1 MFAARSGTRRRWWS
15 GVTAFDVVIVPDFSG
30 KARVTFEARTLYFLA
45 SWLEYAGAA
54 ARWPLHVACIGEPPA
69 SVRALAAR
77 CNAILSI
84 HEKAP
89 LGVYANKLRGFEI
102 ARQTPRILLLDVDI
116 LVLSD
121 LSELAAIVPDGAIS
135 AGPSHSAIM
144 APEMWSELYARL
156 GLTPPR
162 ERIPDF
168 HQTLDMERAKQLF
181 PSFNSG
187 VIAAPHDSPLLGLW
201 QDHLAVLQAIP
212 DSAQRI
218 GQFREGWTAAKAPR
232 TASITDE
239 PPFAT
244 AVHLLRERGHGF
256 VPLPDRYNGRWRHLY
271 RRSPSLDELA
281 VFHMTTSFAY
291 GDSLADKLR
300 PTAWGYQ
307 NKLLRRYGR
316 RWLEHSGS
324 RVRDAVNYLLPASLE
339 LLRLRPILQTL
350 YTKHIAPVAAG

>member
-1 MFAARSGTRRRWWS
+1 MS
-15 GVTAFDVVIVPDFSG
+15 AFDVVIVPDFSG
-30 KARVTFEARTLYFLA
+30 TARVTFEARTLYFLA
-45 SWLEYAGAA
+45 SWLEYAGASR
-54 ARWPLHVACIGEPPA
+54 RWPLHLACIGEPPSAVRRLAERA
-69 SVRALAAR
+69 SAIISVHPRAA
-77 CNAILSI
+77 
-84 HEKAP
+84 

-102 ARQTPRILLLDVDI
+102 APRTPRILLLDVDI

-121 LSELAAIVPDGAIS
+121 LSELAAIIPDDAIS

-162 ERIPDF
+162 DRIPDF
-168 HQTLDMERAKQLF
+168 HHTLDMAVDPSLF

-187 VIAAPHDSPLLGLW
+187 VVAAPHGSPLVQLW

-218 GQFREGWTAAKAPR
+218 GQFREGLSAQNPPPAL
-232 TASITDE
+232 SITDE

-244 AVHLLRERGHGF
+244 AIHLLRERGQPF

-271 RRSPSLDELA
+271 RRSPSLDQLA

-291 GDSLADKLR
+291 G
-300 PTAWGYQ
+300 
-307 NKLLRRYGR
+307 
-316 RWLEHSGS
+316 
-324 RVRDAVNYLLPASLE
+324 
-339 LLRLRPILQTL
+339 
-350 YTKHIAPVAAG
+350 